1 MQTTHPNDD
10 MYADFFQV
18 GGYRNFGSI
27 PANTMSGSVI
37 GVTIG
42 KSLSDLAQRG
52 RSDTSFIGMA
62 LQQFTRKY
70 DEIKKDFNLSDSEI
84 DKLWEEHK
92 GQGGKLKNFRDY
104 VDAVEYSNSKLE
116 EQIIKE
122 QIINSQ
128 KTLPTVD
135 EIDISDVDFEEKKSG
150 VPLMYVGVGAVV
162 LVGITIL
169 IVKKF

>member
-18 GGYRNFGSI
+18 GGYRNFGSFS
-27 PANTMSGSVI
+27 ANIMSGV
-37 GVTIG
+37 GNG
-42 KSLSDLAQRG
+42 KPNPKSLSALARRG
-52 RSDTSFIGMA
+52 RSDTSFLGRA

-70 DEIKKDFNLSDSEI
+70 DEIKQDFNLKDSEI

-104 VDAVEYSNSKLE
+104 VEAVEYNNSRL
-116 EQIIKE
+116 KE
-122 QIINSQ
+122 QIINEEN
-128 KTLPTVD
+128 TLPTMD
-135 EIDISDVDFEEKKSG
+135 KIDISDVDFEEKKSG
-150 VPLMYVGVGAVV
+150 VPLMYVGIGAVV

>member
-18 GGYRNFGSI
+18 GGFRNFGSFS
-27 PANTMSGSVI
+27 ANIMSGGGS
-37 GVTIG
+37 GATIPN
-42 KSLSDLAQRG
+42 SLSALATRG
-52 RSDTSFIGMA
+52 RSDTSFLGKA

-70 DEIKKDFNLSDSEI
+70 DEIKQDFDLSDSQI

-116 EQIIKE
+116 EQIIDE
-122 QIINSQ
+122 NYTLPPTT
-128 KTLPTVD
+128 KTLYN
-135 EIDISDVDFEEKKSG
+135 ISDVDFEEKKSG
-150 VPLMYVGVGAVV
+150 VPLLYVGIGAVV

>member
-18 GGYRNFGSI
+18 GGFRNFGSF
-27 PANTMSGSVI
+27 PANIISGRGS
-37 GVTIG
+37 GATNPN
-42 KSLSDLAQRG
+42 SLSALARRG
-52 RSDTSFIGMA
+52 RSDTSFLGKA
-62 LQQFTRKY
+62 FLQFTRKY
-70 DEIKKDFNLSDSEI
+70 DEIKQDFDLQDSEI
-84 DKLWEEHK
+84 DRLWEEHK

-116 EQIIKE
+116 EQIIDEK
-122 QIINSQ
+122 N
-128 KTLPTVD
+128 TLPPTTK
-135 EIDISDVDFEEKKSG
+135 IDISDVDFEEKKSG
-150 VPLMYVGVGAVV
+150 VPLLYVGIGAVV